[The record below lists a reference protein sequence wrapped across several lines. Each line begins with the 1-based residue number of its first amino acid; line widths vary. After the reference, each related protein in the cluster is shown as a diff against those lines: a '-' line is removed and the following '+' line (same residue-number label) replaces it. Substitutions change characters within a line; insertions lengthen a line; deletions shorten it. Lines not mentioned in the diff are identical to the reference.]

1 MQRTPDDPSILRWP
15 EKTVQRSHQI
25 PAILLFGMPG
35 VGKGTQGALLGTMQ
49 GLVHVSTGE
58 IFRALDPETEDG
70 RMVAGLID
78 KGDLVPDEDCVTI
91 WKHWLDRQVTAGGI
105 DPESDI
111 LILDGIPRSVRQCEL
126 MHEHIDVLS
135 AIHLNPADDEPIIE
149 RLRGRA
155 ITDGRADDADESIIR
170 RRMQIYRDKTS
181 PVVDFYEDGIVHEI
195 DPIGTQMEIKK
206 RILEHTIPA
215 IRCWE
220 EARRDQAG

>member
-1 MQRTPDDPSILRWP
+1 
-15 EKTVQRSHQI
+15 
-25 PAILLFGMPG
+25 MPG

-49 GLVHVSTGE
+49 GLAHVSTGE

-70 RMVAGLID
+70 RMVASLID
-78 KGDLVPDEDCVTI
+78 KGDLVPDEVCVTI
-91 WKHWLDRQVTAGGI
+91 WKRWLDGQVSAGRI
-105 DPESDI
+105 HPDSDI

-126 MHEHIDVLS
+126 MQEHIEVLS
-135 AIHLNPADDEPIIE
+135 VIHLNPADDEPIIE

-181 PVVDFYEDGIVHEI
+181 PVLGFYEKSIVHEI

-206 RILEHTIPA
+206 RILEHTIQA
-215 IRCWE
+215 IRCCE

>member
-1 MQRTPDDPSILRWP
+1 
-15 EKTVQRSHQI
+15 
-25 PAILLFGMPG
+25 
-35 VGKGTQGALLGTMQ
+35 
-49 GLVHVSTGE
+49 
-58 IFRALDPETEDG
+58 
-70 RMVAGLID
+70 
-78 KGDLVPDEDCVTI
+78 
-91 WKHWLDRQVTAGGI
+91 
-105 DPESDI
+105 
-111 LILDGIPRSVRQCEL
+111 